1 MENFDL
7 SGWSTFKTRLSRV
20 WAAFKTLG
28 LYRVAQE
35 WLWWYR
41 LSPAQRH
48 LYEDRMS
55 DDWIIR
61 NRSQ

>member
-1 MENFDL
+1 MGNFIL
-7 SGWSTFKTRLSRV
+7 SGWSKVKTRLSHG
-20 WAAFKTLG
+20 WAGFKTLG

-35 WLWWYR
+35 WLWWHR

-48 LYEDRMS
+48 RYEDRMS